1 MFKAVFIA
9 VVSLALFVTACS
21 PMSTMTANKRDA
33 AFYGRFVNPSEN
45 ESGAS
50 EKLDQLKLLQTGSEY
65 PMRMALFAN
74 GKFYYQVDKLGD
86 GQGTWDVADG
96 VLRLRAIRPLFDM
109 NLFVSG
115 ASEDG
120 DETVI
125 RFIDRHGFN
134 SVRIEL
140 RDPQAMKQQGMIPP
154 ELSVYQVSDKGI

>member
-1 MFKAVFIA
+1 MIKAVFIA
-9 VVSLALFVTACS
+9 VVSVVLLITACA
-21 PMSTMTANKRDA
+21 PMSSMTASKKDA
-33 AFYGRFVNPSEN
+33 AFYGRFVNPSDDV
-45 ESGAS
+45 SGAS
-50 EKLDQLKLLQTGSEY
+50 DRLDQLKLLQTGAEY

-74 GKFYYQVDKLGD
+74 GRFYYQVDNLGD
-86 GQGTWDVADG
+86 GQGTWDVTDG

-115 ASEDG
+115 ANDES

-154 ELSVYQVSDKGI
+154 ELSVYRVSDKGI